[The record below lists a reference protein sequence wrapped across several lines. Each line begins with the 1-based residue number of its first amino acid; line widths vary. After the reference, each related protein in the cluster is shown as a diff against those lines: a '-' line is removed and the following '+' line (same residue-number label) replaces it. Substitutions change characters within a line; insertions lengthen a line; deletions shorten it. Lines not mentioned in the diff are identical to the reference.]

1 MVKTPLDP
9 FGRSPE
15 AQELNLAAYARLVT
29 NTRLVARNIA
39 QEVFDDA
46 ARLGATR
53 GTGSAAARLFAKIV
67 PHVQTRNALERS
79 LIASLLA
86 APLPLGVEPAPL
98 FLSPALRAPPGS
110 RASGALVSPGSP
122 QKGSPGGLSRGIDSK
137 TRQAVYRLYKGGALD
152 VAVVQNGRVRVEA
165 FLVVARPRKL
175 TYRLTWGAGPF
186 GRLD

>member
-1 MVKTPLDP
+1 MKKDQGIRAQLGADP

-15 AQELNLAAYARLVT
+15 AQDANLTAYARLVT
-29 NTRLVARNIA
+29 NTRLTTLNIA
-39 QEVFDDA
+39 QQVFDDA
-46 ARLGATR
+46 AQLGATR
-53 GTGSAAARLFAKIV
+53 GQGSAAARLFAKIA

-79 LIASLLA
+79 LITGLLA
-86 APLPLGVEPAPL
+86 APLPLGVGPAPL
-98 FLSPALRAPPGS
+98 FLSDALRGVPT
-110 RASGALVSPGSP
+110 
-122 QKGSPGGLSRGIDSK
+122 K

-152 VAVVQNGRVRVEA
+152 VAAVQNGKTRVEA

>member
-1 MVKTPLDP
+1 MVKTSLDP

-15 AQELNLAAYARLVT
+15 AQEQNLAAYARLVT
-29 NTRLVARNIA
+29 NTRLTTLNVA
-39 QEVFDDA
+39 QQVFDDA
-46 ARLGATR
+46 VRLGATR

-98 FLSPALRAPPGS
+98 FLSEALRSVPP
-110 RASGALVSPGSP
+110 R
-122 QKGSPGGLSRGIDSK
+122 

-152 VAVVQNGRVRVEA
+152 VAAVQNGRVRVEA